1 MAITRAQQARQM
13 LKDGNFVMQGGVRNY
28 LGKQKTVSNAPL
40 KWQSGPDK
48 PATELAYIT
57 KAEKDLLLK
66 KDIHGSLKD
75 GPNEGPAGIISLDS
89 FGDKDDKGKDV
100 GMGGGDVSRAER
112 GDFSGFSGDDKE
124 RARDIR
130 AGAVAAGAG
139 ARDSDDKDIQKRAE
153 QIKKE
158 SKKRKREAAAAITK
172 EEKKAARENRKKIRQ
187 RLRADKL
194 RRQSKLEAILGGKK
208 TYNTFKY
215 DPKTGK
221 FVTDE
226 TIDLPGQ
233 GELQEDGTI
242 TGANPFGINE
252 KEYQDLISSLPSYKG
267 PPETPEQQQ
276 KRINDYLTKNIAST
290 DLSNPLTQL
299 METND
304 RFSGVNLEAFQNEF
318 NLPKTGL
325 ASLDIALGFAEP
337 FLRKGSKKTKEFFSG
352 TEKGLGKNIFGKGR
366 KSVLEAGRYTYNGL
380 PIDPTTFAML
390 DPALMDDVYRDYMT
404 RRREGEIDAYG
415 NPLPPRSDD
424 GPGPILPLLPQQPVQ
439 DPTTMLPQVSPLFYR
454 FMADGGMTND
464 APMMQG
470 GITDLALRDEFF
482 LGGIVKGIKKGLKG
496 VSRAVKK
503 IAKSPVGKAA
513 LFAGVAGIP
522 FGGGSFFGSG
532 SLFGKAS
539 GLLKSQGLKDFF
551 LKDAAKGLSGGL
563 STKGILTALT
573 AAPFIGELLG
583 LNKQEEE
590 PIYAGPNLDFNA
602 QQFYRLA
609 ADGGLM
615 RQEYDAAGAVM
626 SKEDMEKMSKSPL
639 YKGFK
644 TMYGVDPSMAKENE
658 AYKDKFKQFE
668 QLFKKGYQEG
678 GDVEPVAKKTMPLI
692 DMGGKEKDYRETGG
706 FVDMGRMERADDVPA
721 RLSKNE
727 FVFTAE
733 AVRNAGDGDVDK
745 GSEVMYNMM
754 KNLESGGDV
763 SEESQGL
770 GGAREMFQTSKRLE
784 EVI

>member
-1 MAITRAQQARQM
+1 MYKKGSKPVEQA
-13 LKDGNFVMQGGVRNY
+13 GVMNY
-28 LGKQKTVSNAPL
+28 MPSEMVTVPKKAKSSKNH
-40 KWQSGPDK
+40 

-57 KAEKDLLLK
+57 KAEKDLLIK
-66 KDIHGSLKD
+66 KDLHNSLKGKPNK
-75 GPNEGPAGIISLDS
+75 GPGGVMSLNGDYSDMMSGITGADISA
-89 FGDKDDKGKDV
+89 
-100 GMGGGDVSRAER
+100 AER
-112 GDFSGFSGDDKE
+112 GETPASMSPD

-139 ARDSDDKDIQKRAE
+139 ARDSDDKDIQRRAE
-153 QIKKE
+153 EIE
-158 SKKRKREAAAAITK
+158 RAVAKRKRDAKREITK
-172 EEKKAARENRKKIRQ
+172 EEKKEARRNYKEIQK
-187 RLRADKL
+187 RLRDDRLARQQRIKNVLAGKTKNPFGLTDMQLADLKAAGL
-194 RRQSKLEAILGGKK
+194 YDEEEGLIDPDTLGLADSDPASALYDLYEKSDKFSGAEMEA
-208 TYNTFKY
+208 FKE
-215 DPKTGK
+215 K
-221 FVTDE
+221 FNMP
-226 TIDLPGQ
+226 DLPGLL
-233 GELQEDGTI
+233 GL
-242 TGANPFGINE
+242 GAKLFEPLFKKGSR
-252 KEYQDLISSLPSYKG
+252 KTRDFFTDDVLPAGKFTYKG
-267 PPETPEQQQ
+267 QVVTPEMFQF
-276 KRINDYLTKNIAST
+276 
-290 DLSNPLTQL
+290 LSP
-299 METND
+299 
-304 RFSGVNLEAFQNEF
+304 
-318 NLPKTGL
+318 
-325 ASLDIALGFAEP
+325 
-337 FLRKGSKKTKEFFSG
+337 
-352 TEKGLGKNIFGKGR
+352 TEMQ
-366 KSVLEAGRYTYNGL
+366 E
-380 PIDPTTFAML
+380 
-390 DPALMDDVYRDYMT
+390 VYGNYMN
-404 RRREGEIDAYG
+404 RRQGNEIDAYG
-415 NPLPPRSDD
+415 NPIIQRDDD
-424 GPGPILPLLPQQPVQ
+424 GPAPILPILPQQPVQ
-439 DPTTMLPQVSPLFYR
+439 DPTNMLPQISPIFYR

-496 VSRAVKK
+496 VTRAVKK
-503 IAKSPVGKAA
+503 VAKSPIGKAA
-513 LFAGVAGIP
+513 LLAGVAGIP
-522 FGGGSFFGSG
+522 FGGGSFFGQG

-551 LKDAAKGLSGGL
+551 FKDGVPGFKNL
-563 STKGILTALT
+563 STAGIITPLL

-583 LNKQEEE
+583 LNKPKEDEEL
-590 PIYAGPNLDFNA
+590 YAGPGLDFNA

-615 RQEYDAAGAVM
+615 RQNYDAAGAVM
-626 SKEDMEKMSKSPL
+626 SKEDMEKMAKSPL

-770 GGAREMFQTSKRLE
+770 DGARKMFQTSQRLE